1 MFQVGNQYGKMSK
14 RGKSLDKDMRERIKQ
29 LANGLMDSIDIDT
42 LTSNQ
47 RINMLKAV
55 LPYLLPKELSING
68 EMVNEEEQEIKPPAV
83 IVFGDTKE
91 YQAYNAMTEEEQDK
105 MVEEASPLFNS
116 KS

>member
-1 MFQVGNQYGKMSK
+1 
-14 RGKSLDKDMRERIKQ
+14 
-29 LANGLMDSIDIDT
+29 
-42 LTSNQ
+42 
-47 RINMLKAV
+47 
-55 LPYLLPKELSING
+55 LPKELSING
-68 EMVNEEEQEIKPPAV
+68 EVINEEEQEIKPPAV